1 MIFLLYAV
9 DARSGHC
16 LAYGAQSLPASHFRY
31 FSDNFVRVLM

>member
-16 LAYGAQSLPASHFRY
+16 PAYGAQSLLL
-31 FSDNFVRVLM
+31 RVTMLLKRS